1 MHTPSARS
9 VPESLDPGNPVREA
23 VLQAAVARLDEY
35 FGDRVQVAV
44 EQLNRVG
51 DWVFLHGRMH
61 GAEGGR
67 PYYAGTIYETRRH
80 DGVMSDV
87 YAVLLKKSEAGRPDD
102 ARSWRLSDYAIGPT
116 DVTWLEW
123 PDRHQAPPA
132 VFGF

>member
-9 VPESLDPGNPVREA
+9 LPESLIPGDPVRDA

-44 EQLNRVG
+44 EQLNIMG
-51 DWVFLHGRMH
+51 NWVFLHGRMH
-61 GAEGGR
+61 GTEGGR
-67 PYYAGTIYETRRH
+67 PYYAGTVYENRRQ

-87 YAVLLKKSEAGRPDD
+87 YAVLLKKSDEGRPDV
-102 ARSWRLSDYAIGPT
+102 ARSWRVSDYAIGPT
-116 DVTWLEW
+116 DVAWMEW

-132 VFGF
+132 LFGF